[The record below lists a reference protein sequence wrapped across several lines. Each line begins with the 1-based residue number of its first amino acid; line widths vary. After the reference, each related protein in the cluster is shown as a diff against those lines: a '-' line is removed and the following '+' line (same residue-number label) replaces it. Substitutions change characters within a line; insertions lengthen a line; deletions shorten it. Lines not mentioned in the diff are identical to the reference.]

1 MSCSASWEDEK
12 IQQSGQN
19 EMRLFFQTIFLAA
32 MVVYTSSTA
41 IANTEKPAWLFVQ
54 TASGY
59 EVEGSSLTMPYE
71 REIFAFTDRPNRQ
84 YRYLNAHEF
93 TALWSGGDDDFSQ
106 DPPNAVL
113 TWVSDGEVQEA
124 EIELMGADLG
134 QQGRAIIYRVQL
146 EGGQMLPS
154 SAEQVS
160 MFVDGLVQQDRFL
173 VRGYSQP
180 K

>member
-1 MSCSASWEDEK
+1 MRSPSSVFKAFFLSAMLCWASLTAMAQEA
-12 IQQSGQN
+12 QQSK
-19 EMRLFFQTIFLAA
+19 
-32 MVVYTSSTA
+32 S
-41 IANTEKPAWLFVQ
+41 WLFVQ
-54 TASGY
+54 TAS
-59 EVEGSSLTMPYE
+59 EFSLEGERLIIPYE

-84 YRYLNAHEF
+84 HAYLNAHEF
-93 TALWSGGDDDFSQ
+93 TALWSDGDDDFSQ

-146 EGGQMLPS
+146 EGGQTLPS

-173 VRGYSQP
+173 IRGYSQP